1 MVWSCFSSFF
11 FLLIFEFLGYR
22 LMIVHL
28 LLKISQ
34 LLWMF
39 AIFWMGKQFRSAVS
53 RACKL
58 EQIEVD
64 SILAEAHWDY
74 DGNCNQLLNNL
85 TTAFDAVNVVD
96 CILGN
101 CSIVKSTLSYKL
113 HANNY
118 LCRSLWLSHNVGS
131 EVLMANASTRN
142 HTVIALTSF

>member
-1 MVWSCFSSFF
+1 VKTKISLDWDYRVFIGGLKLFFFF

-22 LMIVHL
+22 LL
-28 LLKISQ
+28 RISQ

-39 AIFWMGKQFRSAVS
+39 AIFRMGKQFRSAVS

-101 CSIVKSTLSYKL
+101 CSIVKIDPVIQI
-113 HANNY
+113 ANY
-118 LCRSLWLSHNVGS
+118 
-131 EVLMANASTRN
+131 
-142 HTVIALTSF
+142 

>member
-1 MVWSCFSSFF
+1 
-11 FLLIFEFLGYR
+11 
-22 LMIVHL
+22 MIVHL
-28 LLKISQ
+28 LLRISQ

-39 AIFWMGKQFRSAVS
+39 AFFRMGKQFRSAVS

-58 EQIEVD
+58 EKIEVD

-96 CILGN
+96 YILGN

-113 HANNY
+113 QTTKVEAY
-118 LCRSLWLSHNVGS
+118 DLVRMWD
-131 EVLMANASTRN
+131 
-142 HTVIALTSF
+142 